1 MTQNNLIT
9 SGEAPPT
16 EALEEMEMTS
26 TELASSFADLEK
38 SGIIDD
44 PVRMYLHEIGRVPL
58 LTADDEKRL
67 AQQIER
73 GRCLEQVQEDYRK
86 LHGHEPSAIAIIQC
100 ILQDVGKNDCNA
112 ASLLSLLPPQFTG
125 DASRLADDPDFLQ
138 SIRPYEIKIQLYF
151 KDIQIEAVKA
161 RKHLI
166 EANLRLVV
174 SIAKKYTGRGIPLLD
189 LLQEGNIGLIR
200 AVEKFD
206 YHLGFRFSTYATWW
220 IRQAIT
226 RAIADQSRTI
236 RIPVHMIETIN
247 KMKSIR
253 RRLIQ
258 EQGRI
263 PTPKEISDAME
274 VTEERVKDLFTFSQI
289 PVSLE
294 MPIGQ
299 DCDISLE
306 DFIEDQ
312 NTISPPDAA
321 SQQLLKEQ
329 INEVLSSLSPR
340 EKRVIQLRFGLE
352 DGRNRT
358 LEEVG
363 KEFHVT
369 RERIRQIETNA
380 LRKLRHPKRSRKLRD
395 FLE

>member
-9 SGEAPPT
+9 SEETPST

-26 TELASSFADLEK
+26 TELASTLANLEK

-86 LHGHEPSAIAIIQC
+86 LHGHEPSAITIIQC

-112 ASLLSLLPPQFTG
+112 TSLLSLLPPQFTG

-138 SIRPYEIKIQLYF
+138 SIRPYGIKIQLYF

-226 RAIADQSRTI
+226 RAISDQARTI

-247 KMKSIR
+247 KMNSIR

-258 EQGRI
+258 EQGRT

-274 VTEERVKDLFTFSQI
+274 VTEDRVKDLFTFSQI
-289 PVSLE
+289 PISLE
-294 MPIGQ
+294 TPIGQ
-299 DCDISLE
+299 DCDTSLE

-329 INEVLSSLSPR
+329 IDEVLSSLSPR

-352 DGRNRT
+352 DGRSRT

-380 LRKLRHPKRSRKLRD
+380 LRKLRHPKRSRKLKD